1 MPWKTKPVRSGNL
14 VLWNTLLLAFREIR
28 RNVMRSVLTILGI
41 VIGVAAVIV
50 MVTIGGGATVQVKQ
64 QIASMGSNLLMVTP
78 GKRLGPGQSTGSIPF
93 KESDASAIAREV
105 NAVKAVAPL
114 SIQSAKAVFGNQNWS
129 TQVAGSNNRYLQ
141 VTNRSIQSGRQF
153 TDSEVRSGAAVC
165 LIGETVRA
173 KLFGG
178 QGAIGEK
185 IRLHGTS
192 TSTSTSTATSTGGST
207 GTGSS
212 SGSGTSTGGTT
223 TTSTNL
229 SCEVIGLLAAKG
241 QSTMGTDQ
249 DDFVVIPL
257 AAYQRRLAGNQD
269 VGIIQVSVEEGVS
282 TEKVRQDIV
291 RLLRER
297 RHLSPS
303 DDDNFNVMDMKEI
316 VKMLTGTTQMM
327 TALLSAV
334 AAVSLLVGGIGIMN
348 IMLVSVTE
356 RTREIGI
363 RLAVGALESEVLMQF
378 LVEAVVLSSFG
389 GVIGIVLALTA
400 SVWLAGVLHVPF
412 VFNAG
417 IVVLAFLFS
426 AAVGVIFG
434 YFPALKAARL
444 DPIEAL
450 RHE

>member
-1 MPWKTKPVRSGNL
+1 M
-14 VLWNTLLLAFREIR
+14 LWNTILLALREIR
-28 RNVMRSVLTILGI
+28 RNVLRSVLTILGI
-41 VIGVAAVIV
+41 VIGVAAVIT
-50 MVTIGGGATVQVKQ
+50 MVTIGGGATEQVRQ
-64 QIASMGSNLLMVTP
+64 QIASMGSNLLMVSP
-78 GKRLGPGQSTGSIPF
+78 GKRLGPGQSSGNIPF
-93 KESDASAIAREV
+93 KQSDAEAIARDISSLS
-105 NAVKAVAPL
+105 AVAPVSSQ
-114 SIQSAKAVFGNQNWS
+114 SIQAIFGNQNWS
-129 TQVAGSNNRYLQ
+129 TQVTGSDNQYFR
-141 VTNRSIQSGRQF
+141 VTNRSIRSGRQF
-153 TDSEVRSGAAVC
+153 SDSEVRSGAAVC
-165 LIGETVRA
+165 IVGDTVIK

-178 QGAIGEK
+178 QEAMGEK
-185 IRLHGTS
+185 IRLQK
-192 TSTSTSTATSTGGST
+192 
-207 GTGSS
+207 
-212 SGSGTSTGGTT
+212 
-223 TTSTNL
+223 L
-229 SCEVIGLLAAKG
+229 SCEIIGILEGKG

-249 DDFVVIPL
+249 DDIVVIPL
-257 AAYQRRLAGNQD
+257 TTYQRRIAGNQD
-269 VGIIQVSVEEGVS
+269 VSLIQISVQEGVS
-282 TEKVRQDIV
+282 TERVQKDITL
-291 RLLRER
+291 LLRER

-316 VKMLTGTTQMM
+316 AKMLTGTTQMM

-363 RLAVGALESEVLMQF
+363 RLAIGAFEREVLMQF

-389 GVIGIVLALTA
+389 GLIGIVLALTA
-400 SVWLAGVLHVPF
+400 SVWLAGVLGVPF

-417 IVVLAFLFS
+417 IVLLAFLFS

>member
-1 MPWKTKPVRSGNL
+1 M
-14 VLWNTLLLAFREIR
+14 LWNTILLALREIR

-41 VIGVAAVIV
+41 VIGVGAVIT
-50 MVTIGGGATVQVKQ
+50 MVTIGGGATVQVRQ

-78 GKRLGPGQSTGSIPF
+78 GKRLGPGQSSTSPLF
-93 KESDASAIAREV
+93 KLNDVEAIARDV
-105 NAVKAVAPL
+105 SLIAAVAPVSSK
-114 SIQSAKAVFGNQNWS
+114 SIQTVFGNQNWS
-129 TQVAGSNNRYLQ
+129 TQVTGSDNQYFK
-141 VTNRSIQSGRQF
+141 VTNRSIRTGRQF
-153 TDSEVRSGAAVC
+153 SDGELRAGAAVC
-165 LIGETVRA
+165 IVGETVCK

-178 QGAIGEK
+178 QESLGAN
-185 IRLHGTS
+185 IRLEK
-192 TSTSTSTATSTGGST
+192 
-207 GTGSS
+207 
-212 SGSGTSTGGTT
+212 
-223 TTSTNL
+223 L
-229 SCEVIGLLAAKG
+229 SCQVIGILEAKG

-249 DDFVVIPL
+249 DDIVVIPL
-257 AAYQRRLAGNQD
+257 RTYQRRISGNQD
-269 VGIIQVSVEEGVS
+269 VALFQVSVQQGAS
-282 TEKVRQDIV
+282 TDKAQRDI
-291 RLLRER
+291 RLLMRER

-316 VKMLTGTTQMM
+316 ARMLTGTTQLL

-363 RLAVGALESEVLMQF
+363 RLAIGAFEHEVLMQF

-389 GVIGIVLALTA
+389 GLIGIVLALTA
-400 SVWLAGVLHVPF
+400 SVWLAGMLRVPF

-417 IVVLAFLFS
+417 IVVIAFLFS

-450 RHE
+450 RYE

>member
-1 MPWKTKPVRSGNL
+1 M
-14 VLWNTLLLAFREIR
+14 LWNTILLALREIR

-41 VIGVAAVIV
+41 VIGVAAVII
-50 MVTIGGGATVQVKQ
+50 MVTIGGGATLQVRQ
-64 QIASMGSNLLMVTP
+64 QIASMGSNLLMVSP
-78 GKRLGPGQSTGSIPF
+78 GKRLGPGQSTGNIPF
-93 KESDASAIAREV
+93 KEADAKAIARDV
-105 NAVKAVAPL
+105 NAVAAVAPV
-114 SIQSAKAVFGNQNWS
+114 SSQSAKAVFGNQNWS
-129 TQVAGSNNRYLQ
+129 TQITGSNNEYLQ
-141 VTNRSIQSGRQF
+141 VTNRSIKSGRQF
-153 TDSEVRSGAAVC
+153 SDSEVRSGAAVC
-165 LIGETVRA
+165 IIGETVRT

-178 QGAIGEK
+178 QEVIGEK
-185 IRLHGTS
+185 IRLHGSSNTNSS
-192 TSTSTSTATSTGGST
+192 TSSSSSSSSTSSSSSSSSSTGNSI
-207 GTGSS
+207 SK
-212 SGSGTSTGGTT
+212 
-223 TTSTNL
+223 L

-249 DDFVVIPL
+249 DDIVVIPL
-257 AAYQRRLAGNQD
+257 ATYQRRLAGNQD
-269 VGIIQVSVEEGVS
+269 VGFIQISVQEG
-282 TEKVRQDIV
+282 TATDKVRRDIH

-316 VKMLTGTTQMM
+316 VSMLTGTTQMM

-363 RLAVGALESEVLMQF
+363 RLAIGALESEVLMQF

-389 GVIGIVLALTA
+389 GLSGILLALTA
-400 SVWLAGVLHVPF
+400 SVWLAGVLRVPF
-412 VFNAG
+412 VFNGG
-417 IVVLAFLFS
+417 IVILAFLFS
-426 AAVGVIFG
+426 AAVGVVFG